1 LVLPHGTEEAIDML
15 AELQGTVSFTPKE
28 LSTQE
33 TAECLELWATG
44 DLAHTATVPVQ
55 YVRKAIDSLG
65 HSFTGHA
72 QKTAYPCYTA
82 KGRLFRRPAWLIPV
96 WLRHTI
102 INDAQAMYR
111 LRRRRSGRVKRVR
124 PEPGMGLGTCSP

>member
-1 LVLPHGTEEAIDML
+1 ML

-28 LSTQE
+28 LLTQE

-55 YVRKAIDSLG
+55 YVRKAMKSLG

-72 QKTAYPCYTA
+72 QKTAYPCYTPR
-82 KGRLFRRPAWLIPV
+82 GRLIRRQAWLIPV

-102 INDAQAMYR
+102 INEAQATYR
-111 LRRRRSGRVKRVR
+111 LRRRRSSRVIRV
-124 PEPGMGLGTCSP
+124 PSEPAPVLGTCSS